1 MKTQNRE
8 GNTHINTDPV
18 LHERA
23 AVVSLWIINSF
34 QPANFVYSP
43 RTVWKFC
50 LAYFF
55 FINSL
60 ILLVYIQTTRIER
73 PRERD
78 RYLHTIKCIEASM
91 RDYTTNSAKTVEQTC
106 LLTDLKLYCFNPTWN
121 SKLFAFQHQL
131 ITDSMVNLNCNG
143 FLITW
148 NLVSVSKCSI
158 KVVFSM
164 AKI

>member
-8 GNTHINTDPV
+8 GNTHINTGPV

-60 ILLVYIQTTRIER
+60 ILLVYIQKTRIER
-73 PRERD
+73 DRERY
-78 RYLHTIKCIEASM
+78 RYLHTINCIEASM
-91 RDYTTNSAKTVEQTC
+91 RDYTTKLAKTMKQTC
-106 LLTDLKLYCFNPTWN
+106 LLTDSELFCFNPTWN
-121 SKLFAFQHQL
+121 FKTLHFQFRYQG
-131 ITDSMVNLNCNG
+131 SQCGV
-143 FLITW
+143 
-148 NLVSVSKCSI
+148 
-158 KVVFSM
+158 
-164 AKI
+164 